1 MARGVIPYNGRVVR
15 AQEAGIGEIV
25 GGGEVRELDLD
36 QVRNINR
43 FEGLFGGGGEEVDF
57 GHLVIAGKLSVSRRR

>member
-1 MARGVIPYNGRVVR
+1 MR
-15 AQEAGIGEIV
+15 AQEAGIGESV

-43 FEGLFGGGGEEVDF
+43 FEGLFGGGGDLFAHVPPTMLILD
-57 GHLVIAGKLSVSRRR
+57 IR

>member
-1 MARGVIPYNGRVVR
+1 MARGVISYNGRVVR

-43 FEGLFGGGGEEVDF
+43 FEGLFGGGAISSPPF
-57 GHLVIAGKLSVSRRR
+57 LQQC